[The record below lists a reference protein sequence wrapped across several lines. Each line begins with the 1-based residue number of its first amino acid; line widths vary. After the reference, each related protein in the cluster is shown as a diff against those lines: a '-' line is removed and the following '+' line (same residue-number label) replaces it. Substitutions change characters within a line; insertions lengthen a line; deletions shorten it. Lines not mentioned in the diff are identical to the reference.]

1 MSAERRFMSKKV
13 TRAEENLRRQGDEL
27 ASARSELLFLQEQTE
42 ELFTKN
48 CEMQSIS
55 IELNECQ
62 QRNSSQQAV
71 ITKQDQYIKALE
83 IKLANCSDEYL
94 RQVYQ
99 DIANKS
105 NELKELLK
113 TSQTMREEQQRTEM
127 EERERQKEQ
136 LKQIA
141 SIKQLMEKRA
151 TEMQALK
158 AEQARAATLS
168 QNRALTRSADF
179 VMELVC
185 ELKQSVFAYFD
196 DQQRQLSALP
206 ANAHSFTFIQD
217 PPSSPLP
224 RSPSEALSLKY
235 SRLESRLLDE
245 RESRVSCVGSPRGLE
260 RRSSL
265 AKSISKSTLRASEC
279 ELQSSLTEIDQ
290 LLRQA
295 KLRLHPS
302 T

>member
-1 MSAERRFMSKKV
+1 
-13 TRAEENLRRQGDEL
+13 
-27 ASARSELLFLQEQTE
+27 
-42 ELFTKN
+42 
-48 CEMQSIS
+48 
-55 IELNECQ
+55 
-62 QRNSSQQAV
+62 
-71 ITKQDQYIKALE
+71 
-83 IKLANCSDEYL
+83 
-94 RQVYQ
+94 
-99 DIANKS
+99 
-105 NELKELLK
+105 
-113 TSQTMREEQQRTEM
+113 M

-217 PPSSPLP
+217 PPTNSPLP

-235 SRLESRLLDE
+235 SRLESRLVDD